1 MNNGSAVKAVVV
13 IVNDVDGDV
22 VGDMPYAW
30 SEMLACMLG
39 IYGCIK
45 EDGNAELRG
54 EEQAELERGHELVN
68 YVLEGVEV
76 GEVAA
81 EEEEEEKEEKKGS
94 DERNSRQ
101 WWSFESVE
109 VKVKLEVE

>member
-1 MNNGSAVKAVVV
+1 MAGN
-13 IVNDVDGDV
+13 
-22 VGDMPYAW
+22 VGMHARGHEQAW
-30 SEMLACMLG
+30 P
-39 IYGCIK
+39 
-45 EDGNAELRG
+45 
-54 EEQAELERGHELVN
+54 EQAELERGHELVN